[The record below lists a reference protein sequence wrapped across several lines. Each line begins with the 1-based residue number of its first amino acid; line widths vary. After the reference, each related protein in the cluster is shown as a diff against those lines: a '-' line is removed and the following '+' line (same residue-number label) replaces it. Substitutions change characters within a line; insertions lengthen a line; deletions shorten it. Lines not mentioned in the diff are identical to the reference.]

1 LPVDADILKTRI
13 SDIRSSIRE
22 LQRLTSKPFV
32 QLGIDERY
40 SLRYNIIVL
49 VEALVSLC
57 THIAIEEYMKTPSTY
72 REAVQIV
79 AEKIGLDCISELE
92 SLVGL
97 RHLLVH
103 RYWIIED
110 EKVYSAVKEDFKC
123 VEEFLSRVEDV
134 FLH

>member
-1 LPVDADILKTRI
+1 MPVDADILKTRI

-79 AEKIGLDCISELE
+79 GFENTGK
-92 SLVGL
+92 
-97 RHLLVH
+97 R
-103 RYWIIED
+103 
-110 EKVYSAVKEDFKC
+110 
-123 VEEFLSRVEDV
+123 
-134 FLH
+134 